1 MDTKKTYKSALS
13 YSPYGHTATELEP
26 LTLFNGEVFDRS
38 LHAYLLGPICRP
50 YSQDLMRFFSPDRLS
65 PFGKGGINTYSYCS
79 ADPINFRDPSGQNR
93 QRIRPTRRP
102 MVRLGPIYDND
113 EVSRVPVKQPWYDTT
128 KSPLYGLFDQPLLGN
143 NITKYLNI
151 EKTSLMNEYFP
162 VFSAHNSLK
171 LANSKQLTLSSA
183 LKTGVENATIVQKRY
198 QGVITE
204 HDARAMLERKGK
216 ATRAGYIYG
225 DNQIAISIS
234 RIRSRVDTDI
244 FAMDPENFGDLLF
257 L

>member
-1 MDTKKTYKSALS
+1 
-13 YSPYGHTATELEP
+13 
-26 LTLFNGEVFDRS
+26 
-38 LHAYLLGPICRP
+38 
-50 YSQDLMRFFSPDRLS
+50 
-65 PFGKGGINTYSYCS
+65 
-79 ADPINFRDPSGQNR
+79 
-93 QRIRPTRRP
+93 
-102 MVRLGPIYDND
+102 
-113 EVSRVPVKQPWYDTT
+113 
-128 KSPLYGLFDQPLLGN
+128 
-143 NITKYLNI
+143 
-151 EKTSLMNEYFP
+151 MNEYFP
-162 VFSAHNSLK
+162 VFSAHNSLT

-183 LKTGVENATIVQKRY
+183 LKAGVENATIVKKY